1 MEKKLSELIEN
12 DNFELREKM
21 KNVFK
26 DPLYTP
32 RYNLALPEERE
43 LAYRRLK
50 NFCEQDLFS
59 VFDFEGDPR
68 KIFAAHEVAGLVD
81 GSMATKMTVQFNLF
95 GGTLLKFGNRER
107 FQSVLEKINNF
118 EEVGCFGLTE
128 LGYGNNAVEMETTA
142 IWDEST
148 DEFIIDS
155 PSVLS
160 QKYWITNGYCH
171 AHWCI
176 VFAQLII
183 KGESYGVHGFL
194 VEVRDK
200 NLNLKQGVTIHDM
213 GMKIGVNGVD
223 NAKISFNQV
232 RIPRAHLLD
241 AFSQVDEKG
250 LFSSE
255 IKGKRAR
262 FLKMA
267 DQLLSGRICI
277 ASMTLNATKMGMLTS
292 YRYSKSRKGVGP
304 QGKSDAP
311 IISYQFQQNTF
322 VPLLAETLALCFGHN
337 HVKNLYAENK
347 KNVVK
352 ECCVIKAMVTWHSEN
367 SVSVLRERS
376 GGQGYLACNRFGE
389 GIGGAHAGITAE
401 GDNGVLMQKVAK
413 ELLDGYKVS
422 ELAKNKLKDLL
433 PGKLQKFLSGG
444 ELGLL
449 KLREESL
456 KAELALRMQR
466 VKSKGREAIYNKW
479 VNESAD
485 LVQDLALAYGQRF
498 VLERFEWAT
507 KQCSLPVLIKCKE
520 LYAKLKIKES
530 SSWFLSEG
538 ILSGRDYRKL
548 CARINQLNKEIAPD
562 IELVINSFNIPE
574 FLVHAPMAKD
584 WVAFNSYDHQGE
596 VYNRP
601 EKKSDELR
609 SSSISH

>member
-1 MEKKLSELIEN
+1 MEKKLSELLEN

-21 KNVFK
+21 KNVFRGS
-26 DPLYTP
+26 LYTP
-32 RYNLALPEERE
+32 RYNISLPEERD
-43 LAYRRLK
+43 LAYARLK
-50 NFCEQDLFS
+50 NFCEQGLFS

-68 KIFAAHEVAGLVD
+68 KIFAAHEIAGLVD

-95 GGTLLKFGNRER
+95 GGTLLKFANRER
-107 FQSVLEKINNF
+107 FEHILKKIDGF

-142 IWDEST
+142 MWDEST

-155 PSVLS
+155 PSTLS

-183 KGESYGVHGFL
+183 KGEKYGVHGFL

-200 NLNLKQGVTIHDM
+200 ELNLKPGVTIHDM

-232 RIPRAHLLD
+232 RVPRTNLLD
-241 AFSQVDEKG
+241 AFSQVDERG
-250 LFSSE
+250 NFSSE
-255 IKGKRAR
+255 VKGKRAR

-292 YRYSKSRKGVGP
+292 YRYSKSRNGVGP

-311 IISYQFQQNTF
+311 ILSYQFQQNTF

-337 HVKNLYAENK
+337 HVKNLYAEND

-376 GGQGYLACNRFGE
+376 GGQGYMACNRFGE

-413 ELLDGYKVS
+413 ELLDEVS
-422 ELAKNKLKDLL
+422 LSSLAKAKLKTVL
-433 PGKLQKFLSGG
+433 PGRVQKAMSGD

-449 KLREESL
+449 KLREETL
-456 KAELALRMQR
+456 KTELALRMQK
-466 VKSKGREAIYNKW
+466 VKSKGREAIFQKW

-485 LVQDLALAYGQRF
+485 LVQDLALAYGERF
-498 VLERFEWAT
+498 VLERFEWAIT
-507 KQCSLPVLIKCKE
+507 KCSLPVLIKCKE
-520 LYAKLKIKES
+520 LYAKLKIKQHAD
-530 SSWFLSEG
+530 WYLSEN
-538 ILSGRDYRKL
+538 IISGREYRKI
-548 CARINQLNKEIAPD
+548 CARINYLIKEITPD
-562 IELVINSFNIPE
+562 IELLINAFNIPE
-574 FLVHAPMAKD
+574 HLVHAPIAKD

-596 VYNRP
+596 VYK
-601 EKKSDELR
+601 EATTQKKSELEQ
-609 SSSISH
+609 SMTH